1 MTVKSK
7 LIIVTFASVLF
18 PGLITAQD
26 SRVIIQA
33 EAGYS
38 IEWNGNNGNHF
49 DPETGAES
57 PENDAWDAFAFAS
70 SNYFPDGEHDAANV
84 IDGYYGNSSSWIAK
98 PDDADPWLAL
108 VWDEEIQISR
118 IAWSRDN
125 GDDLGDC
132 CGGQLRDRAVGT
144 YTLQYTLA
152 AEPYEETE
160 EADDPSDG
168 WVTFGSV
175 EYSAG
180 TENLT
185 FTSYLHHQFEIRQGN
200 DPIAATGLRVKVSNV
215 GICID
220 EMEINGPPAESQSDF
235 IDIQATEGFMVLWT
249 QTNGDWFVEESPAPA
264 HSNAALSSNGSVAF
278 GSSELGLGT
287 HFVSAVNDGFY
298 SNAKSWI
305 AAAGDQDPFIGVRF
319 AQLTSIK
326 SIAWGRDNGDDTG
339 DCCGGQIKDRWKGV
353 YTLQV
358 TQMDEPGLAT
368 EETGDATTGWLSIA
382 TIDYK

>member
-1 MTVKSK
+1 MLSSRTPAITVKSK
-7 LIIVTFASVLF
+7 LIIVTFASFLF

-132 CGGQLRDRAVGT
+132 CGGQLKDRAVGT
-144 YTLQYTLA
+144 YTLQYTCLL
-152 AEPYEETE
+152 YTS
-160 EADDPSDG
+160 PS
-168 WVTFGSV
+168 
-175 EYSAG
+175 
-180 TENLT
+180 
-185 FTSYLHHQFEIRQGN
+185 
-200 DPIAATGLRVKVSNV
+200 P
-215 GICID
+215 
-220 EMEINGPPAESQSDF
+220 
-235 IDIQATEGFMVLWT
+235 
-249 QTNGDWFVEESPAPA
+249 
-264 HSNAALSSNGSVAF
+264 
-278 GSSELGLGT
+278 
-287 HFVSAVNDGFY
+287 
-298 SNAKSWI
+298 
-305 AAAGDQDPFIGVRF
+305 
-319 AQLTSIK
+319 
-326 SIAWGRDNGDDTG
+326 RD
-339 DCCGGQIKDRWKGV
+339 
-353 YTLQV
+353 
-358 TQMDEPGLAT
+358 
-368 EETGDATTGWLSIA
+368 
-382 TIDYK
+382 